1 MAIDSISRNTIT
13 ITSAARQPVESPLSQ
28 ELKQAERQEV
38 RAQEVSQRKAE
49 EALPPVV
56 NVQGQT
62 TGTLINIVA

>member
-13 ITSAARQPVESPLSQ
+13 SATRQPVEGPLTQ

-38 RAQEVSQRKAE
+38 RAQEVSQRQAE
-49 EALPPVV
+49 ETLPPVV
-56 NVQGQT
+56 NIQGQT

>member
-1 MAIDSISRNTIT
+1 MAIDFISRNT
-13 ITSAARQPVESPLSQ
+13 ITSAARQPVESPLTQ
-28 ELKQAERQEV
+28 ELKQAERQEA
-38 RAQEVSQRKAE
+38 RAQEVIKRQAE

>member
-13 ITSAARQPVESPLSQ
+13 SAARQPVEILLTQ

-38 RAQEVSQRKAE
+38 RAQEGSQRQAE

>member
-1 MAIDSISRNTIT
+1 MAIDSISRNT
-13 ITSAARQPVESPLSQ
+13 ITSAARQPVESPLTKEPQ
-28 ELKQAERQEV
+28 VERQEA
-38 RAQEVSQRKAE
+38 RAQEVSKRKAE

>member
-1 MAIDSISRNTIT
+1 MAIDSISRNTF
-13 ITSAARQPVESPLSQ
+13 TSATRQPVESPLTQ
-28 ELKQAERQEV
+28 ELKQAERQEA
-38 RAQEVSQRKAE
+38 RAQEVSKRQAE

>member
-13 ITSAARQPVESPLSQ
+13 SAARQPDESLLTQ
-28 ELKQAERQEV
+28 ELKQAERQEA
-38 RAQEVSQRKAE
+38 RAQEVIKRKAE